1 MHALRL
7 LRLAQLRGWRGT
19 ATDRIAD
26 RHEELLLPRWRTHAE
41 KAYRLV
47 RLVLERVRRV
57 GGDVHGRTG
66 ARSLHLA
73 PALVT
78 CIGFLDFLSGLNAGK
93 LEGHGLTELKAYIH
107 KFFRRKSDYAH
118 ADILYV
124 MFRHK
129 IAHLAYPYLV
139 FDTATK
145 PRDLG
150 PPQRR
155 ITWTVGIYRGKK
167 PLELIVLPT
176 SRTLVR
182 SITPWPVSYDAR
194 MVVSLTTLRTHI
206 VGSIYGPSGYLSHLR
221 TDGNAR
227 GRFARCI
234 KEYAPP

>member
-1 MHALRL
+1 MSFQPFRSEKDLTQYAARFFRDRVQSFRKDVGICLTANADGHHA
-7 LRLAQLRGWRGT
+7 
-19 ATDRIAD
+19 
-26 RHEELLLPRWRTHAE
+26 
-41 KAYRLV
+41 YF
-47 RLVLERVRRV
+47 
-57 GGDVHGRTG
+57 
-66 ARSLHLA
+66 
-73 PALVT
+73 PALIT

-93 LEGHGLTELKAYIH
+93 LEGHGLTELKAYIY
-107 KFFRRKSDYAH
+107 KFFRRKSDYVH

-145 PRDLG
+145 PKDLG

-155 ITWTVGIYRGKK
+155 ITWKVGIYRGKK
-167 PLELIVLPT
+167 PLELIVHPT
-176 SRTLVR
+176 SRTLVK

-194 MVVSLTTLRTHI
+194 MVISLTTLRTDI

-221 TDGNAR
+221 ADGNAR

>member
-1 MHALRL
+1 
-7 LRLAQLRGWRGT
+7 
-19 ATDRIAD
+19 
-26 RHEELLLPRWRTHAE
+26 
-41 KAYRLV
+41 
-47 RLVLERVRRV
+47 
-57 GGDVHGRTG
+57 
-66 ARSLHLA
+66 
-73 PALVT
+73 
-78 CIGFLDFLSGLNAGK
+78 
-93 LEGHGLTELKAYIH
+93 
-107 KFFRRKSDYAH
+107 
-118 ADILYV
+118 

-145 PRDLG
+145 PSLG

-167 PLELIVLPT
+167 PLELIVHP

-194 MVVSLTTLRTHI
+194 MVVSLTTLRTDI
-206 VGSIYGPSGYLSHLR
+206 VGSIYGPSGYLRHLR
-221 TDGNAR
+221 ADSIAR